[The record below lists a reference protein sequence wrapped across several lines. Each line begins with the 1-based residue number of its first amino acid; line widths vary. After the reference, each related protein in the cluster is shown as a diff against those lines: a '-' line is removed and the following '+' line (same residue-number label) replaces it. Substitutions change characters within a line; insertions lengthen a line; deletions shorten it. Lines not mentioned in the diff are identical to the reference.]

1 MFDTGLRRDIGGEQT
16 FRPPRKGTAFLS
28 LRAATALA
36 LCLPP
41 TLAAQ
46 AQNDGV
52 PAVLARKDLLSAL
65 GAGAVYLVP
74 TVLDITHP
82 EPVAC
87 APCDR
92 SAVPFFDR
100 WAVGPYR
107 STPNTV
113 SDLLLAG
120 GAVVSWLD
128 LADEGRNG
136 HAGIVASIES
146 VMWAKSVVHLA
157 KTLTHRK
164 RPILYSEDGAAVAA
178 QAGYQESWP
187 SGHAATAAALATSY
201 WLTRNRIS
209 SGGKRDPR
217 AWVLVASA
225 VGVAVCRV
233 AAAKHF
239 PSDVVTGLV
248 VGAATAVVVHSI
260 KF

>member
-1 MFDTGLRRDIGGEQT
+1 M
-16 FRPPRKGTAFLS
+16 
-28 LRAATALA
+28 
-36 LCLPP
+36 
-41 TLAAQ
+41 
-46 AQNDGV
+46 
-52 PAVLARKDLLSAL
+52 LSAL

-74 TVLDITHP
+74 TVLDISHP
-82 EPVAC
+82 DPVAC
-87 APCDR
+87 VPCNP
-92 SAVPFFDR
+92 SGVPFFDR
-100 WAVGPYR
+100 WTIGPYR
-107 STPNTV
+107 SAPNTV

-120 GAVVSWLD
+120 GAAISWLE

-136 HAGIVASIES
+136 HAGIIASIES
-146 VMWAKSVVHLA
+146 VVWAKTVVHLA
-157 KTLTHRK
+157 KALAYRK
-164 RPILYSEDGAAVAA
+164 RPVLYHEDGAAVA
-178 QAGYQESWP
+178 GETKYQESWP

-209 SGGKRDPR
+209 SGGKPSPI

-239 PSDVVTGLV
+239 PSDVVTGLA